1 MSKEFAGKRIGVIL
15 AGGGSRRMEG
25 RDKAVAE
32 LAGKRLVDHVIDRL
46 KAQTDRLLIS
56 GVRDFET
63 GLTAIPDRDNG
74 PSGPAAGLW
83 AVASWMTET
92 SLPATG
98 FVTAPVDGPFLPQ
111 DLVEKLTNDDT
122 SAVACTKEGVHPTF
136 AYWKVADVLQV
147 LGDVGKGK
155 GLALHEL
162 ARRCDARH
170 VAFDAEDAFF
180 NVNAPADLK
189 HAEALANVRP

>member
-92 SLPATG
+92 SLPAT
-98 FVTAPVDGPFLPQ
+98 
-111 DLVEKLTNDDT
+111 
-122 SAVACTKEGVHPTF
+122 
-136 AYWKVADVLQV
+136 W
-147 LGDVGKGK
+147 
-155 GLALHEL
+155 
-162 ARRCDARH
+162 
-170 VAFDAEDAFF
+170 
-180 NVNAPADLK
+180 PADRATVPLVSMTSVSSASWPEVYWMSSTPPSRWK
-189 HAEALANVRP
+189 MCWPCSNKTPRKRRP